1 MTAVCTIRLTAP
13 EVWRPQLA
21 AACQD
26 VPVGVADLARAI
38 VRSMHDAHLGMPPAM
53 AVELAQLVSES
64 RAYVS
69 QEGPWSAVFER
80 LTNEL
85 RTQGRGTH
93 ALVGGRRQRVG
104 LLLTSSPLYSVLGLA
119 KPIMALTVQQLGR
132 NFLFCEDDAGTE
144 VDEAAYEDYAEEVV
158 ATIKVLAASD
168 EPKLSG
174 FWRDRALTLA
184 GLSRQALPG
193 QAAVRNLPR
202 TDQTTMALLETAR
215 PQVLLPPPPRNEPRR
230 PPALRAMRRLHKL
243 KEGGVDG
250 IRVSRRPEE
259 ISSMLYSEYMKP
271 RPLMADRLL
280 NSGFLAI
287 RREPRYESLRDVL
300 VAALVPGELANP
312 VHTPILKLAYY
323 ELCLRLGFI
332 LSRHRLFN
340 TVFRWVEGHRL
351 GGVRDMAFGLE
362 AMPKSGQ
369 PLLGFQPDEAFR
381 RNFLAALGWLPK
393 FADRQGPYQRDH
405 RGALEALRQQADGPG
420 IWLKQAWRGF
430 PQPKSEPPAVS
441 AERFS
446 FVHVLVL
453 APENYR
459 YQDRSLNLVRTR
471 ALLGLKSG
479 GHESLSLT
487 VVPQDINDATGWHFK
502 ARYGEEAKAC
512 MPENDLGDAT
522 AMAGRLTTLWLT
534 TLLGEI
540 WRG

>member
-1 MTAVCTIRLTAP
+1 MGLPFATADMAK
-13 EVWRPQLA
+13 
-21 AACQD
+21 
-26 VPVGVADLARAI
+26 AI
-38 VRSMHDAHLGMPPAM
+38 LRGMHDAHLGMPANV
-53 AVELAQLVSES
+53 AVELAQLVSEA

-69 QEGPWSAVFER
+69 QDSPWSVVFER

-85 RTQGRGTH
+85 RTQGRDTH
-93 ALVGGRRQRVG
+93 KLSGHRRQRVG
-104 LLLTSSPLYSVLGLA
+104 LLLTASPFYSVLGLA
-119 KPIMALTVQQLGR
+119 KPIMALAVQQLGR
-132 NFLFCEDDAGTE
+132 NILFCEDEVATD
-144 VDEAAYEDYAEEVV
+144 VDEAMYEDYIEAIV
-158 ATIKVLAASD
+158 ATIKGLAASD

-193 QAAVRNLPR
+193 QAAIRNLPR
-202 TDQTTMALLETAR
+202 IDSTTMALLETAR
-215 PQVLLPPPPRNEPRR
+215 PQVLLPPPPRHEPRR
-230 PPALRAMRRLHKL
+230 PPALRAMKRLHKL

-259 ISSMLYSEYMKP
+259 ISSMLFSEYMKP
-271 RPLMADRLL
+271 RPLLADRLL

-287 RREPRYESLRDVL
+287 RREPRYEALRDVMI
-300 VAALVPGELANP
+300 AALMPGELFNP
-312 VHTPILKLAYY
+312 VHMPILKLAYY

-332 LSRHRLFN
+332 LCRHRLFN
-340 TVFRWVEGHRL
+340 TVFRWLEGHRL

-362 AMPKSGQ
+362 AMPQSGQ

-381 RNFLAALGWLPK
+381 RNFLATLGWLPR
-393 FADRQGPYQRDH
+393 FADRQAPYQRDH

-420 IWLKQAWRGF
+420 VWLRHAWRGY

-453 APENYR
+453 APEDFR
-459 YQDRSLNLVRTR
+459 YQDRTLNLVSARS
-471 ALLGLKSG
+471 LLGLRTN

-487 VVPQDINDATGWHFK
+487 VIPKDITDATGWQFK
-502 ARYGEEAKAC
+502 SRHGEDAKAC
-512 MPENDLGDAT
+512 MPENDIGDAT

-534 TLLGEI
+534 TLLREI